1 MNVGEKLRQLR
12 HDRNLT
18 QPELAE
24 AIGIEQ
30 SYLSKLENGKY
41 VPSSDVF
48 RRILEVFKLSVGDFV
63 EDLDHRSRLQ
73 LRQVPAVASHFEWE
87 KQLIIGNR
95 RRWLLGSAVLLAL
108 GAGLIYG
115 GATKLFVPVML
126 YQYMSHGIVLEGES
140 RELFRILDRSCAG
153 IRCDAPAS
161 LEGRVDENF
170 LTTRQFRGDVFN
182 LPVDGGSRTY
192 YRTSSRATDPWLNK
206 AAAAVGVVLAILG
219 FTGIALEKKLSRFQ

>member
-1 MNVGEKLRQLR
+1 MNLGEKLRQLR
-12 HDRNLT
+12 QDQDLT

-48 RRILEVFKLSVGDFV
+48 GRILEVFKLSVGDFV

-73 LRQVPAVASHFEWE
+73 LRQVPAVASHFDRE

-115 GATKLFVPVML
+115 GVTKLFVPVML
-126 YQYMSHGIVLEGES
+126 YQYRSHGIVLEGES
-140 RELFRILDRSCAG
+140 RELFRILDLSCAG
-153 IRCDAPAS
+153 AGCDARVP
-161 LEGRVDENF
+161 LEARLDEKF
-170 LTTRQFRGDVFN
+170 LTTRRFRGDVFN
-182 LPVDGGSRTY
+182 VPVDGGSRTY
-192 YRTSSRATDPWLNK
+192 YRASSRTTDPWLNK
-206 AAAAVGVVLAILG
+206 AVAALGVFLAVFG

>member
-1 MNVGEKLRQLR
+1 MNLGERLRQLR
-12 HDRNLT
+12 QDQNLT

-48 RRILEVFKLSVGDFV
+48 GRILEVFKLSVGDFV

-73 LRQVPAVASHFEWE
+73 LRQVPAVASHFDRE

-108 GAGLIYG
+108 GTGLLYG
-115 GATKLFVPVML
+115 GATRLFVPVMS

-140 RELFRILDRSCAG
+140 RDLFRILDRSCVGPACG
-153 IRCDAPAS
+153 DRAP
-161 LEGRVDENF
+161 LEARVDEKF
-170 LTTRQFRGDVFN
+170 MTTRQFRGDVFN
-182 LPVDGGSRTY
+182 VPVDGGTRTY
-192 YRTSSRATDPWLNK
+192 YRTSSRATDPWQNK
-206 AAAAVGVVLAILG
+206 AVAALGVFLAVFG